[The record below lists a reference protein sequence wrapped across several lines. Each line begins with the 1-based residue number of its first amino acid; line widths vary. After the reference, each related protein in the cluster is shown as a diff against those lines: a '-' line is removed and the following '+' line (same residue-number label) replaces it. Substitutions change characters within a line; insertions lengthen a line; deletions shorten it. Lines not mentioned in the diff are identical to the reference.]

1 MQLNIPNFG
10 DKEILNDALNSE
22 KHLTSTYNTFANE
35 CANPA
40 AARRFEAA
48 LERRHA
54 IQFDVFTEMHNG
66 GFYPTPM
73 ADQQKIDQAKQKF
86 SCQNR
91 G

>member
-35 CANPA
+35 CANPQL
-40 AARRFEAA
+40 RGA
-48 LERRHA
+48 LMQLLNDEHA
-54 IQFDVFTEMHNG
+54 IQFDVFTEMHNR

>member
-1 MQLNIPNFG
+1 MQLNSPNFC
-10 DKEILNDALNSE
+10 DKEILNDALSTE
-22 KHLTSTYNTFANE
+22 KSLTSAYNTFANE
-35 CANPA
+35 CANPEL
-40 AARRFEAA
+40 RGTLMKLLNDE
-48 LERRHA
+48 HA
-54 IQFDVFTEMHNG
+54 IQFDVFTEMHNR